1 MGNEITLSAIL
12 LDEALAEINAARRE
26 MENAVDAIL
35 TVAEKVMERTDGNI
49 DTEDAMTIIESC
61 AFQDITGQRLSKAV
75 KKIDQARATNEIKQ
89 ATGIIARLNE
99 SDKADEDANDEA
111 GLLNGPAL
119 PGAGLDQDAVN
130 KLLAEAGKK

>member
-35 TVAEKVMERTDGNI
+35 TVAEKVMERTDGSI
-49 DTEDAMTIIESC
+49 DADDAMTIIESC

-89 ATGIIARLNE
+89 ATGVVARLN
-99 SDKADEDANDEA
+99 DDANEEA

-130 KLLAEAGKK
+130 ELLAEAGKK